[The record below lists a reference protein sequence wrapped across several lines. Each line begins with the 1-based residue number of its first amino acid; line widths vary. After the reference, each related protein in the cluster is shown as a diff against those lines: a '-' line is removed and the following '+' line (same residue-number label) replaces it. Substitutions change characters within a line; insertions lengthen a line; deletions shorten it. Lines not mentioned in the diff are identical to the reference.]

1 MLQSLFGCRSQHVG
15 QSSGTADVVIE
26 TPLGGITVRLETAR
40 APITT
45 ANFLSYVDRGFYDGG
60 RFHRTVRLDNQSNA
74 NLKVEV
80 TDLGIASDGGA
91 KPLPNDAV
99 PIEVIQGGIN
109 LERKGE
115 QGSGISLE
123 RTRDTGLRHV
133 DGTISMG
140 RTTVDTAKSDF
151 FICINDQPE
160 LDFGGRRNVDGQ
172 GFAAFGQVISGMD
185 VVRRIQASPSDG
197 QSLDPVIPIMC
208 IARVPVTA

>member
-1 MLQSLFGCRSQHVG
+1 MNPVSV
-15 QSSGTADVVIE
+15 TPEPVDVVIE
-26 TPLGGITVRLETAR
+26 TPLGTITVRLETAN

-45 ANFLSYVDRGFYDGG
+45 ANFLFYVDRGFYDGG

-80 TDLGIASDGGA
+80 ADLGIASDGGT

-109 LERKGE
+109 LDRKAE
-115 QGSGISLE
+115 QGAPIPLE
-123 RTRDTGLRHV
+123 RTRDTGLHHA

-140 RTTVDTAKSDF
+140 RTTADTAKSDF

-172 GFAAFGQVISGMD
+172 GFAAFGQVIDGMD
-185 VVRRIQASPSDG
+185 VVRQIQAQPADG
-197 QSLDPVIPIMC
+197 QSLSPVIPIIHM
-208 IARVPVTA
+208 ARIPVAR